1 MNRTCRRITTG
12 WRRLATSVVGL
23 APLVTSAAAVAQ
35 EQALVPATVAPSPLV
50 VEAMKAEW
58 LTTEELAAMRRR
70 HGTWR
75 PEDVMDDGPGRAR
88 VAMGLGR
95 WDLVA
100 DAPGAPVELRAEAMR
115 RLGRSAEGIAM
126 LEAETGTE
134 SAVAAVEMVRARL
147 LHAVGRRDDAM
158 TAAANAIRIADA
170 VSPPEIG
177 SSLARVEAMRIRL
190 DAGGGRPD
198 DFQTMLDRLGT
209 ARTAID
215 RLDPRPRLLEGR
227 LLVER
232 SSIAEGIPALHE
244 ALSLDPRLAA
254 SWFDLGM
261 IALRSFDFD
270 SAERAAATL
279 DRLHGL
285 LEVEGESA
293 TGHPLATLL
302 RARSAMTRN
311 DPDLAV
317 ELLDEL
323 LSRHPRMP
331 EALSLRAAASA
342 VRYDRTEEADWLAR
356 LDEVEPGS
364 PMGWYEVGSALS
376 FDRQYDEAAAALAE
390 AIRRRPAWSAPHVEL
405 GLLEMQSG
413 RDAAARFALDTA
425 TTLDP
430 YNKRAAFSEFL
441 LEEIEGFE
449 ILESDHFIL
458 KYRPGEDAVV
468 AKGMLGP
475 LEEMH
480 ADLATRFR
488 HEPDRKTVIELMP
501 DHKFFAVRITGMP
514 AIHTIAACTGPLIAI
529 EVPREGPPDE
539 HLGLFDWLRVL
550 RHEYAHTITLSQT
563 RNRIPHWLTEAAAV
577 SIEGV
582 PRDYR
587 VASQLAER
595 WKRDDL
601 FDLDEINW
609 AFVRPKRPG
618 DRSFA
623 YAQGH
628 WMVEFMNERWGESA
642 LVELIDLYF
651 DGVQEKDAIPR
662 ALGVSRDDFHRDFIE
677 WAGTQVRD
685 WGLDPSPSLDEL
697 ADRVRMRDP
706 DQVAGLEDAKQ
717 ARLARIADLIAG
729 EIGRPLHPGDSPDGA
744 RTVGEG
750 WPPLQRPP
758 VEIGDDDLRSLLD
771 EFPDHPDLLE
781 LTIRRRMRSEPTVD
795 PEVRAML
802 ERYVAARPVD
812 PYPHRVL
819 ARDLLD
825 GDEPTLAIPHLRE
838 LDLRS
843 VKDNSFALE
852 IARLSRRM
860 GARQEAHEAAE
871 RGVRMNP
878 YHAANREL
886 AAACAVEAGRLEA
899 ARRHIEALVVL
910 EPEEPRHL
918 RRMEAIE
925 RLLDRNR

>member
-1 MNRTCRRITTG
+1 MLHKTVTL
-12 WRRLATSVVGL
+12 LAGIATL
-23 APLVTSAAAVAQ
+23 TLSATAVAQ
-35 EQALVPATVAPSPLV
+35 EQALVPGAVAPSPLV
-50 VEAMKAEW
+50 VEAMKADW
-58 LTTEELAAMRRR
+58 LTPDERAAMRRR
-70 HGTWR
+70 HGTWSL
-75 PEDVMDDGPGRAR
+75 EDVMNDGPGRAR

-100 DAPGAPVELRAEAMR
+100 DASDAPIELRAEALR
-115 RLGRSAEGIAM
+115 RLGRSEEG
-126 LEAETGTE
+126 LVLLDEATIVE
-134 SAVAAVEMVRARL
+134 SDAAAIEAARARL
-147 LHAVGRRDDAM
+147 FHVLGRRDDALA
-158 TAAANAIRIADA
+158 AAANAIRASDA
-170 VSPPEIG
+170 VSPSEIG
-177 SSLARVEAMRIRL
+177 SSLARVDAMRIRL

-198 DFQTMLDRLGT
+198 DFQLMLDRLGT
-209 ARTAID
+209 ARSTID

-232 SSIAEGIPALHE
+232 SSIGEGIPALHE
-244 ALSLDPRLAA
+244 ALALDPRLAA
-254 SWFDLGM
+254 SWFDLGL

-285 LEVEGESA
+285 LDVEGDPPV
-293 TGHPLATLL
+293 GHPLATLI

-317 ELLDEL
+317 EFLDEL
-323 LSRHPRMP
+323 LARHPRMP
-331 EALSLRAAASA
+331 EALALRAAAAA
-342 VRYDRTEEADWLAR
+342 VRYDLNEEADWLAR
-356 LDEVEPGS
+356 LDEVEPNS
-364 PMGWYEVGSALS
+364 PMGFYEVGSALS
-376 FDRQYDEAAAALAE
+376 FDRQYEDAAAALAE

-449 ILESDHFIL
+449 VLESEHFVL
-458 KYRPGEDAVV
+458 KYRPGVDEVV

-480 ADLATRFR
+480 ADLANRFR

-529 EVPREGPPDE
+529 EVPREGPPDK

-582 PRDYR
+582 PREYR
-587 VASQLAER
+587 IASQLAER
-595 WKRDDL
+595 WRRDDL

-662 ALGVSRDDFHRDFIE
+662 ALGVSRDDFHRDFID
-677 WAGTQVRD
+677 WAGTQVRS

-697 ADRVRMRDP
+697 ADRVRMKDP
-706 DQVAGLEDAKQ
+706 DQVAGLEEAKQ
-717 ARLARIADLIAG
+717 ARLARIADLVAG
-729 EIGRPLHPGDSPDGA
+729 EIGRPLRPGESAEAA
-744 RTVGEG
+744 RTVGDA
-750 WPPLQRPP
+750 WPTLQRPP
-758 VEIGDDDLRSLLD
+758 VEIGDDDLKALLQ

-781 LTIRRRMRSEPTVD
+781 LTIRRRMRTDSTVD
-795 PEVRAML
+795 DGVRAML
-802 ERYVAARPVD
+802 ERYATVRPVD

-825 GDEPTLAIPHLRE
+825 GEDPTRAIPHLVE

-852 IARLSRRM
+852 IARLSRKT

-886 AAACAVEAGRLEA
+886 AAACAVEAGELAA

-910 EPEEPRHL
+910 EPEEPRHA
-918 RRMEAIE
+918 RRMEAID
-925 RLLDRNR
+925 RLLERNR

>member
-1 MNRTCRRITTG
+1 MFHRTVTL
-12 WRRLATSVVGL
+12 LAGIAT
-23 APLVTSAAAVAQ
+23 LVLPSTAVAQ
-35 EQALVPATVAPSPLV
+35 EQALVPGAVAPSPLV
-50 VEAMKAEW
+50 VEAMKADW
-58 LTTEELAAMRRR
+58 LTPDERASMRRR
-70 HGTWR
+70 HGTWLL
-75 PEDVMDDGPGRAR
+75 EDVAEDGLGRAL

-100 DAPGAPVELRAEAMR
+100 DAAEAPVELRAEAMR
-115 RLGRSAEGIAM
+115 RLGRSEEGIALFDQAADVDSRTAAM
-126 LEAETGTE
+126 ET
-134 SAVAAVEMVRARL
+134 ARARL
-147 LHAVGRRDDAM
+147 LHALGRRDEAL
-158 TAAANAIRIADA
+158 AAAENAIRIADA

-177 SSLARVEAMRIRL
+177 SSLAQVDAMRIRL

-209 ARTAID
+209 ARTMID
-215 RLDPRPRLLEGR
+215 RLDPRPRLLEGQ
-227 LLVER
+227 LLIER
-232 SSIAEGIPALHE
+232 SSIGEGIPALHE
-244 ALSLDPRLAA
+244 ALALDPRLAA
-254 SWFDLGM
+254 SWFELGM

-285 LEVEGESA
+285 LDVEDEPS
-293 TGHPLATLL
+293 TGHPLATLI

-317 ELLDEL
+317 EFLDGL

-331 EALSLRAAASA
+331 EAIALRAAASA
-342 VRYDRTEEADWLAR
+342 VRYDLNEEADWLAR
-356 LDEVEPGS
+356 LDEVEPDS
-364 PMGWYEVGSALS
+364 PMGWFEVGSALS
-376 FDRQYDEAAAALAE
+376 FDRQYEEAADALAE

-413 RDAAARFALDTA
+413 RDAAARSALDTA

-449 ILESDHFIL
+449 VLESEHFVL
-458 KYRPGEDAVV
+458 KYRPGVDEVV

-480 ADLATRFR
+480 ADLANRFR

-529 EVPREGPPDE
+529 EVPREGPPDK

-582 PRDYR
+582 PREYR
-587 VASQLAER
+587 IASQLAER
-595 WKRDDL
+595 WRRGDL

-662 ALGVSRDDFHRDFIE
+662 ALGVSRDEFHRDFID
-677 WAGTQVRD
+677 WAGTQVRS

-697 ADRVRMRDP
+697 ADRVRMRDA
-706 DQVAGLEDAKQ
+706 DQVAGLEDARQ
-717 ARLARIADLIAG
+717 ARLARIANLVAG
-729 EIGRPLHPGDSPDGA
+729 EIGRPLRPGESAEAA
-744 RTVGEG
+744 RTVGEA
-750 WPPLQRPP
+750 WPNLQRPP
-758 VEIGDDDLRSLLD
+758 VEIGDDDLQALLQ

-781 LTIRRRMRSEPTVD
+781 LAIRRRMRTDSFVD
-795 PEVRAML
+795 DGVRSML
-802 ERYVAARPVD
+802 ERYATARPVD

-825 GDEPTLAIPHLRE
+825 GEDPTQAIPHLVE

-852 IARLSRRM
+852 IARLSRKI
-860 GARQEAHEAAE
+860 GARQEAHAAAE

-886 AAACAVEAGRLEA
+886 AAACAVEAGDLAA

-910 EPEEPRHL
+910 EPDEPRHT
-918 RRMEAIE
+918 RRMEAID
-925 RLLDRNR
+925 RLLEREG